1 MAAASL
7 IFISGGVRSGKS
19 SFAEKLALENAL
31 KKGGQLNY
39 LATGVASDQEM
50 KERIAKH
57 QRDRKAG
64 KFQWRTIEQS
74 QNIGEIAGLFNE
86 DDIILLDCVTTLLN
100 NELFSAN
107 QNWDNPFLEQKMER
121 IMTGIIEIRDRAK
134 VLIVVSNEVFHESL
148 AGNNLV
154 FSYGRIL
161 GKIHQNLV
169 KAADQ
174 AFLVEAGMAVNMKG
188 SRI

>member
-1 MAAASL
+1 MASASL

-19 SFAEKLALENAL
+19 SFAEKLAEEIAW

-50 KERIAKH
+50 KERILNH
-57 QRDRKAG
+57 QRDRETG
-64 KFQWRTIEQS
+64 NYLWRTVEQS
-74 QNIGEIAGLFNE
+74 HTIGKAAGVFNAE
-86 DDIILLDCVTTLLN
+86 DIILLDCVTTLLN
-100 NELFSAN
+100 NELFSAK
-107 QNWDNPFLEQKMER
+107 QKWDEHFLEQTLES
-121 IMTGIIEIRDRAK
+121 IMSGILEIRDRAK
-134 VLIVVSNEVFHESL
+134 VLLVVSNEVFYESMTE
-148 AGNNLV
+148 NDLV

>member
-19 SFAEKLALENAL
+19 SFAEKMALELAREN
-31 KKGGQLNY
+31 GGQLNY

-50 KERIAKH
+50 WERIAKH
-57 QRDRKAG
+57 QRDREAETFK
-64 KFQWRTIEQS
+64 WRTIEQS
-74 QNIGEIAGLFNE
+74 QNIGETAVFFND

-107 QNWDNPFLEQKMER
+107 QSWDESFLKQVMET
-121 IMTGIIEIRDRAK
+121 IITGIIEIRDRAK
-134 VLIVVSNEVFHESL
+134 VLIVVSNEVFHESM
-148 AGNNLV
+148 AENDLV

-161 GKIHQNLV
+161 GKIHQKLV
-169 KAADQ
+169 EAADK
-174 AFLVEAGMAVNMKG
+174 ACLVEAGIAMNMKG
-188 SRI
+188 VRI

>member
-19 SFAEKLALENAL
+19 SFAEKLALEIAS

-50 KERIAKH
+50 KERILKH
-57 QRDRKAG
+57 QCDRETG
-64 KFQWRTIEQS
+64 NYLWRTIEQS
-74 QNIGEIAGLFNE
+74 HTIGEIAGVFND

-107 QNWDNPFLEQKMER
+107 QSWDEPFLEQTMES
-121 IMTGIIEIRDRAK
+121 IISGIVEIRDRAK
-134 VLIVVSNEVFHESL
+134 VLLVVSNEVFHEL
-148 AGNNLV
+148 MAENDLV
-154 FSYGRIL
+154 LSYGRIL
-161 GKIHQNLV
+161 GKIHQQLV
-169 KAADQ
+169 KKADQ
-174 AFLVEAGMAVNMKG
+174 AFLVEAGMAINMKG
-188 SRI
+188 CRI